1 MKKVKIGSVGLGRLG
16 YEHACNIAN
25 LVPGAELTAL
35 CDVDEKRVK
44 EVAAELGVPY
54 TYTDVAEMVKNPE
67 LDAIVI
73 VSPSMYHA
81 DHIKLALDA
90 GKHVFCDKPLD
101 TTIEKCKQAEKA
113 VEAHPDKVFMLG
125 FMRRF
130 DDSYAEAK
138 QRIDNGDI
146 GKVVLVRSYTQDPR
160 TTIEG
165 TLKFAPHSGGQFLDM
180 CVHDIDLIRWF
191 TGSNIKK
198 VWGIGGVFEF
208 DLYRE
213 LNDADNAAATVQCE
227 NGAMGFMFTNRTHGA
242 GCNVETEIIGT
253 HGRTVTTLKATGQDR
268 FHNYFFPFT
277 EGFDYAAANDFDSV
291 RHKADEMTCAVM
303 MELVQGEGGVL
314 PLEPDFVKQVE
325 AFCRERDILLIIDE
339 VQTGIGRTGS
349 LFCFQQYGIRPD
361 VVTMA
366 KGLGGGVPIG
376 AVLAAES
383 CSNVLTPG
391 THATTFGGTP
401 LVCAAA
407 NAVLDTVGDGQFLA
421 QVKEKGEYLKSGIL
435 SIGSPN
441 ILGVR
446 GMGLMLGIIVE
457 DGKHAAYANKL
468 IEKGVL
474 ALTAGKNAVRLL
486 PPLTISREEMDEAL
500 TIMKEVF

>member
-1 MKKVKIGSVGLGRLG
+1 MTYQELKAEENKYVMNTYGRFPIALDHGEGATLWDIEGKKYIDLASGIGVNCMGYNNPAIVDAITNQAHKLTHVSNLFTTEPMVQVAKKLVKKTHLNGKVFF
-16 YEHACNIAN
+16 AN
-25 LVPGAELTAL
+25 SGAEAN
-35 CDVDEKRVK
+35 EG
-44 EVAAELGVPY
+44 A
-54 TYTDVAEMVKNPE
+54 
-67 LDAIVI
+67 
-73 VSPSMYHA
+73 
-81 DHIKLALDA
+81 IKLAR
-90 GKHVFCDKPLD
+90 KYSFDKYGEGRYKIV
-101 TTIEKCKQAEKA
+101 T
-113 VEAHPDKVFMLG
+113 
-125 FMRRF
+125 
-130 DDSYAEAK
+130 
-138 QRIDNGDI
+138 
-146 GKVVLVRSYTQDPR
+146 LVNS
-160 TTIEG
+160 
-165 TLKFAPHSGGQFLDM
+165 F
-180 CVHDIDLIRWF
+180 
-191 TGSNIKK
+191 
-198 VWGIGGVFEF
+198 
-208 DLYRE
+208 
-213 LNDADNAAATVQCE
+213 
-227 NGAMGFMFTNRTHGA
+227 
-242 GCNVETEIIGT
+242 

-314 PLEPDFVKQVE
+314 PLEKEFVHQVE

-421 QVKEKGEYLKSGIL
+421 QVKEKGEYLKNGIL

-441 ILGVR
+441 ILGMR

-486 PPLTISREEMDEAL
+486 PPLTISKEEMDEAL

>member
-1 MKKVKIGSVGLGRLG
+1 MTYQELKAEENKYVMNTYGRFPIALDHGEGATLWDIEGKKYIDLASGIGVNCMG
-16 YEHACNIAN
+16 YNNPAIVDAITNQAHKLTHVSNLFTTEPMVQVAKKLVEKTHLNGKVFFAN
-25 LVPGAELTAL
+25 SGAEAN
-35 CDVDEKRVK
+35 EG
-44 EVAAELGVPY
+44 A
-54 TYTDVAEMVKNPE
+54 
-67 LDAIVI
+67 
-73 VSPSMYHA
+73 
-81 DHIKLALDA
+81 IKLAR
-90 GKHVFCDKPLD
+90 KYSFDKYGEGRYKIV
-101 TTIEKCKQAEKA
+101 T
-113 VEAHPDKVFMLG
+113 
-125 FMRRF
+125 
-130 DDSYAEAK
+130 
-138 QRIDNGDI
+138 
-146 GKVVLVRSYTQDPR
+146 LVNS
-160 TTIEG
+160 
-165 TLKFAPHSGGQFLDM
+165 F
-180 CVHDIDLIRWF
+180 
-191 TGSNIKK
+191 
-198 VWGIGGVFEF
+198 
-208 DLYRE
+208 
-213 LNDADNAAATVQCE
+213 
-227 NGAMGFMFTNRTHGA
+227 
-242 GCNVETEIIGT
+242 

-314 PLEPDFVKQVE
+314 PLEKEFVHQVE

-421 QVKEKGEYLKSGIL
+421 QVKEKGEYLKNGIL

-446 GMGLMLGIIVE
+446 GMGLMLGIIVG

>member
-1 MKKVKIGSVGLGRLG
+1 MNYQELKAEENKYVMNTYGRYPIALDHGEGAMVWDVEGKKYIDLGSGIGVNSMG
-16 YEHACNIAN
+16 YNNKTIIDAITNQAHKLMHTSNLFTTEPMIQVAKKLVEKTHLNGKVFFAN
-25 LVPGAELTAL
+25 SGAEAN
-35 CDVDEKRVK
+35 EG
-44 EVAAELGVPY
+44 A
-54 TYTDVAEMVKNPE
+54 
-67 LDAIVI
+67 
-73 VSPSMYHA
+73 
-81 DHIKLALDA
+81 IKLAR
-90 GKHVFCDKPLD
+90 KYSFDKYGEGRYKII
-101 TTIEKCKQAEKA
+101 T
-113 VEAHPDKVFMLG
+113 
-125 FMRRF
+125 
-130 DDSYAEAK
+130 
-138 QRIDNGDI
+138 
-146 GKVVLVRSYTQDPR
+146 LVNS
-160 TTIEG
+160 
-165 TLKFAPHSGGQFLDM
+165 F
-180 CVHDIDLIRWF
+180 
-191 TGSNIKK
+191 
-198 VWGIGGVFEF
+198 
-208 DLYRE
+208 
-213 LNDADNAAATVQCE
+213 
-227 NGAMGFMFTNRTHGA
+227 
-242 GCNVETEIIGT
+242 

-277 EGFDYAAANDFDSV
+277 EGFDYAEANDFESV
-291 RHKADEMTCAVM
+291 RRKADDMACAVM

-314 PLEPDFVKQVE
+314 PLDAEFVKQVE
-325 AFCRERDILLIIDE
+325 ALCREKDLLLIIDE

-421 QVKEKGEYLKSGIL
+421 KVKEKGEYLKNGIL

-446 GMGLMLGIIVE
+446 GMGLMLAIIVE

-468 IEKGVL
+468 LEKGVI

>member
-1 MKKVKIGSVGLGRLG
+1 MTYQELKAEENKYVMNTYGRFPIALDHGEGATLWDIEGKKYIDLASGIGVNCMG
-16 YEHACNIAN
+16 YNNPAIVDAITNQAHKLTHVSNLFTTEPMVQVAKKLVEKTHLNGKVFFAN
-25 LVPGAELTAL
+25 SGAEAN
-35 CDVDEKRVK
+35 EG
-44 EVAAELGVPY
+44 A
-54 TYTDVAEMVKNPE
+54 
-67 LDAIVI
+67 
-73 VSPSMYHA
+73 
-81 DHIKLALDA
+81 IKLAR
-90 GKHVFCDKPLD
+90 KYSFDKYGEGRYKIV
-101 TTIEKCKQAEKA
+101 T
-113 VEAHPDKVFMLG
+113 
-125 FMRRF
+125 
-130 DDSYAEAK
+130 
-138 QRIDNGDI
+138 
-146 GKVVLVRSYTQDPR
+146 LVNS
-160 TTIEG
+160 
-165 TLKFAPHSGGQFLDM
+165 F
-180 CVHDIDLIRWF
+180 
-191 TGSNIKK
+191 
-198 VWGIGGVFEF
+198 
-208 DLYRE
+208 
-213 LNDADNAAATVQCE
+213 
-227 NGAMGFMFTNRTHGA
+227 
-242 GCNVETEIIGT
+242 

-314 PLEPDFVKQVE
+314 PLEKEFVQQVE

-366 KGLGGGVPIG
+366 KGLGGGVPVG

-407 NAVLDTVGDGQFLA
+407 NAVLDTVGDGQFLE
-421 QVKEKGEYLKSGIL
+421 QVKEKGEYLKNGIL

-486 PPLTISREEMDEAL
+486 PPLTISKEEMDEAL

>member
-1 MKKVKIGSVGLGRLG
+1 MTYQELKAEENKYVMNTYARFPIALDHGEGATLWDIEGKKYIDLASGIGVNCMG
-16 YEHACNIAN
+16 YNNPAIVDAITNQAHKLTHVSNLFTTEPMVQVAKKLVEKTHLNGKVFFAN
-25 LVPGAELTAL
+25 SGAEAN
-35 CDVDEKRVK
+35 EG
-44 EVAAELGVPY
+44 A
-54 TYTDVAEMVKNPE
+54 
-67 LDAIVI
+67 
-73 VSPSMYHA
+73 
-81 DHIKLALDA
+81 IKLAR
-90 GKHVFCDKPLD
+90 KYSFDKYGEGRYKIV
-101 TTIEKCKQAEKA
+101 T
-113 VEAHPDKVFMLG
+113 
-125 FMRRF
+125 
-130 DDSYAEAK
+130 
-138 QRIDNGDI
+138 
-146 GKVVLVRSYTQDPR
+146 LVNS
-160 TTIEG
+160 
-165 TLKFAPHSGGQFLDM
+165 F
-180 CVHDIDLIRWF
+180 
-191 TGSNIKK
+191 
-198 VWGIGGVFEF
+198 
-208 DLYRE
+208 
-213 LNDADNAAATVQCE
+213 
-227 NGAMGFMFTNRTHGA
+227 
-242 GCNVETEIIGT
+242 

-314 PLEPDFVKQVE
+314 PLEKEFVQQVE

-486 PPLTISREEMDEAL
+486 PPLTISKEEMDEAL